1 MSDVHLMTTARL
13 MTTAS
18 GCHFQSK
25 PSCGFPAPSISD
37 FFFKPAFSI
46 GGVGFTKPILLMLL
60 SAAIVLVVFWL
71 AFRKPKRVPR
81 GVQNV
86 GELGIL
92 FIRDQILRPQMGSK
106 GDRYLPFLVSLFF
119 FIWLMNLWELIPLA
133 QFPATSKFAFPLGL
147 TLVVWVTYMFIG
159 MKHQGPIGYF
169 KNMAVP
175 QGAPWWILPLLSP
188 LELLS
193 NIIVRPFTLSIRLFA
208 NMLSGHLLLLVF
220 SIASWYL
227 FTATIGLL
235 FAAVSFIVFLLVF
248 VLEVLITFLQ
258 AFIFTTLTSFY
269 ISDALESAH

>member
-25 PSCGFPAPSISD
+25 PSCGFPAPSIND

-220 SIASWYL
+220 SIATWYL

-235 FAAVSFIVFLLVF
+235 FAAVSFLVFLLVF
-248 VLEVLITFLQ
+248 TLEVLITFLQ
-258 AFIFTTLTSFY
+258 AFIFATLTSFY

>member
-37 FFFKPAFSI
+37 FFFKPAFTI
-46 GGVGFTKPILLMLL
+46 AGVGFTKPILLMLL

-220 SIASWYL
+220 SIATWYL

-248 VLEVLITFLQ
+248 TLEVLITFLQ
-258 AFIFTTLTSFY
+258 AFIFATLTSFY